1 MIPIEDVAGLRP
13 SVWLCVG
20 AGYAREEL
28 KSILLSSGRGFVA
41 DAVTTVDELTLKIAT
56 SSHQQSPFRVLGALA
71 RQEVLRTLLSESRIN
86 SRMPELKR
94 LRRQSSF
101 FRRLDDAIQA
111 GRIASSHDQEA
122 EVYEERLRSR
132 FGENPVRDEVRML
145 AQAYEI
151 WLEALGFVDPP
162 RLMKLAVEK
171 LQNDGWP
178 SECPIPKRIL
188 YFSVEKPESLEQSFW
203 DQISQFTEVVR
214 YSDLSQVSSVDHQ
227 SFEWRW
233 ERWHT
238 HDDACE
244 RLAEALSREP
254 DWNEHVVLI
263 PDSPSIRRSLKRA
276 LRTWGV
282 PEADPR
288 DPLRVKWDE
297 ALKWALLPLQV
308 IGKNFERSWVIA
320 WIKSHS
326 KQNHSTISAWIDQI
340 NGRGIRQSLRSY
352 SGGDL
357 DSLHTVLQSL
367 SEKFSGKKTCAEMAE
382 AHLQLLDPFSTHPEM
397 SWVVTFFEQQWKLM
411 MEDWELLGAASTRA
425 PLLYWLDKFQ
435 NRIHQAPAPV
445 EQQRP
450 SQGLRV
456 YRLQQA
462 PIEVPIETRTKPKT
476 IWILGLSSGWLSG
489 QGVGDYWY
497 GEREREVLSSEFAV
511 RSGIQLR
518 EERLQCLKF
527 WLKGIDRVHLLDAAY
542 SPDGREL
549 ETLLPLL
556 KELSVC
562 GGTIPEEPLEKGSH
576 PRWVRSYGA
585 IRPLQPQKV
594 RLSPRDLKGQDIKP
608 EISASTL
615 ERYSKCSFQ
624 GLAFDRWRVRDTREP
639 DCELWPDVRGTL
651 LHEAVKILLKSWT
664 DDAGFS
670 CTLGEALEA
679 AWKIKPPQ
687 GLIRSPRL
695 EKYLKDRMLQVL
707 EGFCEKE
714 REYRKRSQ
722 ARILS
727 LDEGRLKLEF
737 PEFSIVGTPDRIDQT
752 DDGVF
757 LMDYKTSS
765 ALPNGIE
772 MIELGY
778 RLQLP
783 FYALAAGREVG
794 QPVLGVQFI
803 ELGRRANRG
812 NGIFF
817 KRYNGKEQGK
827 LTAVTARSKS
837 LISLEP
843 EETWQRLEAH
853 IQSHGAAYLRGEF
866 SAQPKKPDHECSS
879 CPAGDLCGYRRRV
892 SDGLEGGE
900 NGN

>member
-1 MIPIEDVAGLRP
+1 MIPIEEVAGLRP

-20 AGYAREEL
+20 PGYAREEL
-28 KSILLSSGRGFVA
+28 KSILLRSGRGFVA
-41 DAVTTVDELTLKIAT
+41 DAVTTVDELTTKIVA
-56 SSHQQSPFRVLGALA
+56 SSDQKKTFRMLGPLA
-71 RQEVLRTLLSESRIN
+71 RQEVLRILLSDSRIS

-101 FRRLDDAIQA
+101 FRRLDYAIQA
-111 GRIASSHDQEA
+111 GRVVFSHSQEE

-132 FGENPVRDEVRML
+132 FGENTVRDEVRGL
-145 AQAYEI
+145 AQAYEV
-151 WLEALGFVDPP
+151 WLEAMGFMDPP
-162 RLMKLAVEK
+162 RLLKLAVEK
-171 LQNDGWP
+171 LQSEGWP
-178 SECPIPKRIL
+178 SGCPIPKRIL
-188 YFSVEKPESLEQSFW
+188 YFSVEKLESLEQSFW
-203 DQISQFTEVVR
+203 DLMGQFTEVVR
-214 YSDLSQVSSVDHQ
+214 YPDPSHLSSVDQ
-227 SFEWRW
+227 SLEWQW

-244 RLAEALSREP
+244 RLAECLSQES
-254 DWNEHVVLI
+254 DWSQHVVLI

-282 PEADPR
+282 SEADPR

-297 ALKWALLPLQV
+297 GLKWALLPLQMQ
-308 IGKNFERSWVIA
+308 GKNFERSSVIS
-320 WIKSHS
+320 WIQSHS
-326 KQNHSTISAWIDQI
+326 KQNDPTVSTWIDQI
-340 NGRGIRQSLRSY
+340 HGRGIRQGLRSY
-352 SGGDL
+352 AGGNL
-357 DSLHTVLQSL
+357 DSLYTLLQSL
-367 SEKFSGKKTCAEMAE
+367 NETFSGRKTCAEIAE
-382 AHLQLLDPFSTHPEM
+382 AHLKLLDPFLTHPEM
-397 SWVVTFFEQQWKLM
+397 SWVVSFMEQQWKLM
-411 MEDWELLGAASTRA
+411 VDDWELLGHASTRA

-462 PIEVPIETRTKPKT
+462 PIEAPTEVRTRPKKV
-476 IWILGLSSGWLSG
+476 WILGLSSGWLSG
-489 QGVGDYWY
+489 QGVGDYWF

-511 RSGIQLR
+511 RSGIQMR
-518 EERLQCLKF
+518 EERLECLKL
-527 WLKGIDRVHLLDAAY
+527 WLKGIEKVILLDAAY

-556 KELSVC
+556 KELEVC
-562 GGTIPEEPLEKGSH
+562 GGEIPEESIEKGSH

-594 RLSPRDLKGQDIKP
+594 RLSSRISNDDQVKP

-624 GLAFDRWRVRDTREP
+624 GLVFDRWRVRDTREP
-639 DCELWPDVRGTL
+639 DCELWADVRGTL

-664 DDAGFS
+664 DDVGFT
-670 CTLGEALEA
+670 CTLGEALDA

-687 GLIRSPRL
+687 GWVRSPRL
-695 EKYLKDRMLQVL
+695 EKYLRNRMLQVL

-722 ARILS
+722 ARVVS
-727 LDEGRLKLEF
+727 LDEGRLRLEF
-737 PEFSIVGTPDRIDQT
+737 SEFSVVGTPDRMDQT

-765 ALPNGIE
+765 ALPHGTE

-803 ELGRRANRG
+803 ELGRKASRG

-843 EETWQRLEAH
+843 EEAWQKLEAH
-853 IQSHGAAYLRGEF
+853 IQAHGASYLRGEF
-866 SAQPKKPDHECSS
+866 SAQPKKPDQECSS